1 MNIAHRQKR
10 FKLAAPVIITGASSL
25 SHNVPRVVREN
36 TSLDDCARRRTLR
49 GILDALNV
57 SPATTQS
64 VRREAMRKHSH
75 PDQIETHND
84 SDAAVEPLSARG
96 SLPNR
101 LMTAFE
107 VAEFVGCHEESVRRA
122 YLCGQLKRQRFGVRS
137 WRFQPADVQDWIARG
152 APTRIS

>member
-1 MNIAHRQKR
+1 
-10 FKLAAPVIITGASSL
+10 
-25 SHNVPRVVREN
+25 
-36 TSLDDCARRRTLR
+36 
-49 GILDALNV
+49 
-57 SPATTQS
+57 
-64 VRREAMRKHSH
+64 MRKESHSDH
-75 PDQIETHND
+75 AQARND
-84 SDAAVEPLSARG
+84 SEAGVETLSARG
-96 SLPNR
+96 TLPHR

>member
-1 MNIAHRQKR
+1 
-10 FKLAAPVIITGASSL
+10 
-25 SHNVPRVVREN
+25 
-36 TSLDDCARRRTLR
+36 
-49 GILDALNV
+49 
-57 SPATTQS
+57 
-64 VRREAMRKHSH
+64 MRKESH
-75 PDQIETHND
+75 LDQAEARND
-84 SDAAVEPLSARG
+84 SEVAVEALSARG
-96 SLPNR
+96 TLPNR